1 MNERI
6 LELADK
12 AGADI
17 WDDQASA
24 GSHFNIEKFAELI
37 IQECLVAINNTNL
50 HHAHTSFDYNLVTA
64 TVTKSKKAVQEH
76 FGVEE

>member
-37 IQECLVAINNTNL
+37 VKECVSVVENL
-50 HHAHTSFDYNLVTA
+50 SPGYDDYRNQIEDAFRGDCVNQI
-64 TVTKSKKAVQEH
+64 KQH
-76 FGVEE
+76 FGVGE